1 MRNFKLCIIVHCGQ
15 NVQVPRDECNYSH
28 PGMIITVAAAIAT
41 IRDIEIDVV
50 LTKCREN
57 TFLMYGV

>member
-1 MRNFKLCIIVHCGQ
+1 M
-15 NVQVPRDECNYSH
+15 QVPRDECNYSH

-57 TFLMYGV
+57 TLLMYGV